1 LICLDD
7 DGIVV
12 LVRRERIVMS
22 TVVVGVALR
31 ERLGEDGVRALD
43 EYVERRTEVWRTEVV
58 NTCTERFDVRLQNYA
73 GKNDVLD
80 GFNKVID
87 KLADTKIELADRLS
101 NMRVELLRWSFAF
114 WLGQILAIAAILGVL
129 TP

>member
-1 LICLDD
+1 
-7 DGIVV
+7 
-12 LVRRERIVMS
+12 MS
-22 TVVVGVALR
+22 TVVVGAVLR

-43 EYVERRTEVWRTEVV
+43 EYVERRNEVWRTDVV
-58 NTCTERFDVRLQNYA
+58 KTCTERFDARLQNYA
-73 GKNDVLD
+73 GKDDVLD

-87 KLADTKIELADRLS
+87 RLADTKIDLGDRLS

-129 TP
+129 IR

>member
-1 LICLDD
+1 M
-7 DGIVV
+7 GKIVD
-12 LVRRERIVMS
+12 RC
-22 TVVVGVALR
+22 GVAR
-31 ERLGEDGVRALD
+31 ALGEDGVRALD
-43 EYVERRTEVWRTEVV
+43 EYVEQRAEVWRTDVV
-58 NTCTERFDVRLQNYA
+58 NTCTERFDTRLQNYA

-114 WLGQILAIAAILGVL
+114 WLGQILVIAAILRCTASAEL
-129 TP
+129 T